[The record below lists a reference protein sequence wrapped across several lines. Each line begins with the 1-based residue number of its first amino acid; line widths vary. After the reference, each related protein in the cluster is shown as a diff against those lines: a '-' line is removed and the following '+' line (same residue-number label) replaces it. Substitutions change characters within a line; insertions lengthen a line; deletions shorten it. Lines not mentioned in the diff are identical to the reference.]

1 MEEQKRV
8 PKLRFAEF
16 SGEWNYEQLENHI
29 DLLSGYAFK
38 GDDISEDK
46 TGTPLLRGINITE
59 GHIRHS
65 EDIDRY
71 YTNEIEK
78 LKKYIL
84 KENDLVLGM
93 DGSKV
98 GKNVA
103 LINVADE
110 GSLLIQRV
118 SRVRAKK
125 TSDIR
130 FIYLNIFSS
139 RFHRYVDVVNT
150 SSGIPHISAKQI
162 KEFKIGFPSLT
173 EQQKIASFLSSVDK
187 KIAQLQQKQCLLE
200 DYKKGVIQ
208 KILSY
213 KKRLEKFKDD
223 EIRKG
228 KLKDFGYFYYGKGA
242 PKSTIKP
249 DAETPCVRYGEL
261 YSTYG
266 EEIKEIK
273 SFTNVKPEN
282 LKFSKGGEVLVPR
295 VGEDPLDFA
304 NCSYLPLSGVAI
316 GEMISVY
323 NTAENGLFLTYY
335 INSMLKKQLAKRV
348 EGGNVSN
355 LYFRY
360 VEEIEIAIPS
370 VEEQTQIANFLS
382 AIDTKIAVVST
393 QIEKTQK
400 FKKGLLQQM
409 FV

>member
-1 MEEQKRV
+1 MKEQKRV
-8 PKLRFAEF
+8 PELRFAEF

-78 LKKYIL
+78 LKKYFL

-118 SRVRAKK
+118 ARIRAKK

-187 KIAQLQQKQCLLE
+187 KTQQLQQKKHLLE
-200 DYKKGVIQ
+200 QYKKGVMQQIFSQ
-208 KILSY
+208 ELSFTREDGNAYPDWEEKRLNKVSNINPKAKKIPNSFYYIDLESVNKGILTRKQRVELKNAPSRAQRLLKKGDLLFQTVRPYQKNNLHFNISDDDFVASTGYAQIRANESASYLFHFLHTNGFVNRVLSRCTGTSYPTINSSDLGKIL
-213 KKRLEKFKDD
+213 
-223 EIRKG
+223 
-228 KLKDFGYFYYGKGA
+228 
-242 PKSTIKP
+242 IKIPCP
-249 DAETPCVRYGEL
+249 D
-261 YSTYG
+261 
-266 EEIKEIK
+266 
-273 SFTNVKPEN
+273 
-282 LKFSKGGEVLVPR
+282 
-295 VGEDPLDFA
+295 
-304 NCSYLPLSGVAI
+304 
-316 GEMISVY
+316 
-323 NTAENGLFLTYY
+323 
-335 INSMLKKQLAKRV
+335 
-348 EGGNVSN
+348 
-355 LYFRY
+355 
-360 VEEIEIAIPS
+360 
-370 VEEQTQIANFLS
+370 EQTQIANFLS
-382 AIDTKIAVVST
+382 AIDKKIAVVQT
-393 QIEKTQK
+393 QLAQTQR
-400 FKKGLLQQM
+400 FKKGLLQQL